1 MSELD
6 PHSEDEGIQA
16 PNSLVEALNHLY
28 KERVFVPPAADGA
41 MLREARKHL
50 QRLQR
55 PQSGWKPWLSWAA
68 MAACLTLAI
77 WLGERLTRPAG
88 SKSFAREDIN
98 RDGRV
103 DILDAFAL
111 ARKIETGGTLDPRW
125 DINGD
130 GRIDRVDVKS
140 IAARAVSLAQAGT
153 APKRSAGIPARSR
166 DAGEENVGS
175 EKRPVLLALRI
186 CCGLDNGDPL
196 DRGDEPPV
204 AAPGLRS
211 SEAGGVSVLANPE
224 PSFEMERARTLAST
238 AERKRNRL

>member
-1 MSELD
+1 MSELN
-6 PHSEDEGIQA
+6 PHTEDEDLQA

-28 KERVFVPPAADGA
+28 KERVFVPPAVDDA
-41 MLREARKHL
+41 MSREARKHL

-55 PQSGWKPWLSWAA
+55 TKPGWKPWLSWAA

-77 WLGERLTRPAG
+77 WLGERLTRPSG
-88 SKSFAREDIN
+88 GKSFAREDIN

-130 GRIDRVDVKS
+130 GRIDRVDVKA

-175 EKRPVLLALRI
+175 EKGPVLLAFRI
-186 CCGLDNGDPL
+186 CCGLDNGDRL
-196 DRGDEPPV
+196 DRGDESPV
-204 AAPGLRS
+204 AAPGIRS
-211 SEAGGVSVLANPE
+211 FEAGGVSVLANPE
-224 PSFEMERARTLAST
+224 PSEETERARTLAEP
-238 AERKRNRL
+238 AERKRNRS